1 MDNGVGILRAL
12 PSGARGLSANRRITR
27 IGVIGFRL
35 NTSFPFY
42 SMDIETV
49 QPGEF

>member
-12 PSGARGLSANRRITR
+12 PSDAPGINKYRPIAGKVIT
-27 IGVIGFRL
+27 GFHL

-42 SMDIETV
+42 SKDIETV
-49 QPGEF
+49 QPGGF